1 MKVCHTWNLEPRYI
15 PYVYLTYVVILLY
28 HYLYYVV
35 YISNVVHI
43 LILDRVAVV
52 GSKLSLLHMSPFPTL
67 LFLSLEDFQ
76 CDAPFLEKINKSIT
90 T

>member
-1 MKVCHTWNLEPRYI
+1 M
-15 PYVYLTYVVILLY
+15 YLTYVVILLY

-43 LILDRVAVV
+43 LILDRVSVV

-76 CDAPFLEKINKSIT
+76 SDAPFLEKKIKVLLPIVILRPPT
-90 T
+90 KEIKVVFY